1 MAFKS
6 PGIYFKEIDNTEYTN
21 PAAEINTTVAI
32 IGFAK
37 KGPIGEPTEITSYND
52 FKSIFGAPIN
62 GTYAGLAV
70 RSILSAGGTVLFV
83 RIADVTLASESNVIL
98 KNGVSETDGA
108 LIINNKN
115 AITVGSLINDSEF
128 KNGTIYSSKIETSNG
143 QSKEVVIRS
152 PKSGRFAITDIMK
165 QLSDGVKN
173 DEAGWVEYSYRK
185 PVKTNYRSFGAKI
198 EGEDKVRGPYFVKLN
213 ANSSAET
220 IINAINQTIDNGT
233 TPFQLWKIYQPSE
246 TDEVTLKYSFKT
258 KSDENSNVSENLED
272 AYFDISGLTDKGTK
286 ELTFDIKKEGEEKS
300 STIVVRVALDG
311 NSLKIVDL
319 VNSINESLETQNI
332 GIVCKFV
339 YNKSRYFDNK
349 NGAGI
354 NSTASDPALLFF
366 STDQTAFEVL
376 PHRDPTVNVADGEWA
391 ASKTFNKSLF
401 IMTVNDE
408 TRKNFLNNAE
418 NDYWFAL
425 EGKIDSVDNSI
436 IAFDLGTNDQIAQEE
451 GKAKFSAEYIESTDS
466 IKFSLSNVAD
476 VTGTKISIV
485 DWQFGKDDNNEYIYD
500 DFLFQR
506 SFADYWAVPE
516 EANKDTIDMD
526 PNYKRILVEE
536 KNALGSKVRYYV
548 GQKALA
554 DENGPLV
561 RVVRGEDQR
570 IYIYQNGTVEIPS
583 ISRDSCEG
591 QAEGQKTLFDLFGP
605 DITEKQFD
613 EAKRSVG
620 KDSVIIKAP
629 GNLKVDAEKND
640 MIIFTAREK
649 GSGTSN
655 VGIEIYT
662 SVSPID
668 EVTKTH
674 YIDVFVD
681 GTKKETWEDVSYNKD
696 NENYFVNLIN
706 ADPDNGGSKYIS
718 AQVIQN
724 SQEIEIKVPDTAT
737 LNSSGIVYLGTPI
750 NSSSISYA
758 NSSANS
764 PKEYGKYDY
773 MLGNDG
779 KPTDGDNAKDLFM
792 EAMDTETSGLAN
804 KDLYSWHILITPDD
818 GQDEDVQNEA
828 IKLCEFMEEGIYI
841 ADPPSGLSRDSVI
854 KWHNGA
860 FHRSTPLQSNYC
872 CTYWPW
878 LKVYNAI
885 ESKYQYVMPSIIMA
899 AQFCKVDNSYAP
911 WYAPAGQTN
920 GYCSTALD
928 LEVNSKDKRYPNK
941 TDRDNLY
948 LDQNRVNPFLKL
960 RNGEILAYGEK
971 TCQRKNSTLTKIHT
985 RRMLIALKKDLNSVI
1000 KSYIFQPTMSENIN
1014 KIKSNVTTIMEEYK
1028 AGGAIDSYV
1037 VDTSMN
1043 TTETLQQDILYI
1055 AISCVPVGCIEQVE
1069 ITFTLNKSAE

>member
-52 FKSIFGAPIN
+52 FKSIFGTPIN
-62 GTYAGLAV
+62 GTYAGIAV

-115 AITVGSLINDSEF
+115 AITVGSLINGQEF
-128 KNGTIYSSKIETSNG
+128 RNGATYSSTIKTSDEAHA
-143 QSKEVVIRS
+143 KEVVIRS
-152 PKSGRFAITDIMK
+152 PSSGRFAIADIVK
-165 QLSDGVKN
+165 QLSDGIKN
-173 DEAGWVEYSYRK
+173 DELGWTEYSFRK
-185 PVKTNYRSFGAKI
+185 PTKTNYRSFGVNVI
-198 EGEDKVRGPYFVKLN
+198 YEEDGASKTSLKGPYFVKLN
-213 ANSSAET
+213 ANSSTET
-220 IINAINQTIDNGT
+220 IVDSINQTINNGT
-233 TPFQLWKIYQPSE
+233 TPYQLFKIYQPDTNEEIELKVPFE
-246 TDEVTLKYSFKT
+246 TESG
-258 KSDENSNVSENLED
+258 ENKNIFVDGKFNAEKLNL
-272 AYFDISGLTDKGTK
+272 IGVK
-286 ELTFDIKKEGEEKS
+286 ELSFEVKKDGLAKNVLVTVRINIPEDKYIKIE
-300 STIVVRVALDG
+300 DF
-311 NSLKIVDL
+311 
-319 VNSINESLETQNI
+319 VNSINESLEATNV
-332 GIVCKFV
+332 GIVCKYVF
-339 YNKSRYFDNK
+339 NKSKYFK
-349 NGAGI
+349 NGDYE
-354 NSTASDPALLFF
+354 TASDPALLFF
-366 STDQTAFEVL
+366 STDQTTFKIL
-376 PHRDPTVNVADGEWA
+376 PHQDGTFET
-391 ASKTFNKSLF
+391 SEEKTKSQWRKSLF
-401 IMTVNDE
+401 YMTAKEEYSNEFLKNDE
-408 TRKNFLNNAE
+408 SEYF
-418 NDYWFAL
+418 FVL
-425 EGKIDSVDNSI
+425 EGKVDEEVSIEDIERVKAYDS
-436 IAFDLGTNDQIAQEE
+436 GTNDQIATEDN
-451 GKAKFSAEYIESTDS
+451 ANFFAEYVETTNS
-466 IKFSLSNVAD
+466 IKFNIAGVPVKGSRIAITDWEFAKDKL
-476 VTGTKISIV
+476 TG
-485 DWQFGKDDNNEYIYD
+485 EYIYD
-500 DFLFQR
+500 NSLFER
-506 SFADYWAVPE
+506 SFSSKWTDTSASAQ
-516 EANKDTIDMD
+516 EAILSDQ
-526 PNYKRILVEE
+526 NYQYLLSEE
-536 KNALGSKVRYYV
+536 KNSLGSFIRSYV
-548 GQKALA
+548 GQEGL
-554 DENGPLV
+554 GSLI

-570 IYIYQNGTVEIPS
+570 IYIYQNETVEVPIIEAGS
-583 ISRDSCEG
+583 GR
-591 QAEGQKTLFDLFGP
+591 TLLNLFGP
-605 DITEKQFD
+605 AVTEKQFND
-613 EAKRSVG
+613 AKYSVG

-640 MIIFTAREK
+640 MIVFTAREK
-649 GSGTSN
+649 GSGTNN

-674 YIDVFVD
+674 YIDIFVD
-681 GTKKETWEDVSYNKD
+681 GAKKETWEDVSYNKD
-696 NENYFVNLIN
+696 DENYFANLIN
-706 ADPDNGGSKYIS
+706 ADPENGGSKYVNVE
-718 AQVIQN
+718 VIQN
-724 SQEIEIKVPDTAT
+724 SQEVEIKVPDTAT

-750 NSSSISYA
+750 NSSSISYS
-758 NSSANS
+758 NSSANNIT
-764 PKEYGKYDY
+764 EYGKYDY

-948 LDQNRVNPFLKL
+948 LDQNRINPFLKL